1 MKTILIQQREPTLK
15 EMEENDAEVVFI
27 REDRLGKQYTIYGA
41 VCYESWEQWGASAD
55 ILSDNVETI
64 EEWREGVD
72 VEEDDDE
79 ERTWSSNGNIWNDG
93 DIPTCEYCNKTID
106 EVGSLHETPY
116 SGEVCCDDQECR
128 ETLLNNV
135 LCEEVTED

>member
-1 MKTILIQQREPTLK
+1 MKTILIEKREPTLK
-15 EMEENDAEVVFI
+15 EMEEHEAEVVFI
-27 REDRLGKQYTIYGA
+27 REDCLGKQYTIYGA
-41 VCYESWEQWGASAD
+41 VCYESWEQWGVSAD
-55 ILSDNVETI
+55 ILRDNVLTI
-64 EEWREGVD
+64 EEWRESV
-72 VEEDDDE
+72 VVKDDDDD